1 MSLKGFDD
9 QSKSHQRNVLAEI
22 TSQIEMNKKKYA
34 QKNDSHPS
42 NVQSHQPSN
51 EQSIPKT
58 LNDQNGE
65 SVNSNEETDSSSPE
79 DSEEDV

>member
-9 QSKSHQRNVLAEI
+9 QSKSQQRNVLAEI

-34 QKNDSHPS
+34 QKNDSNPS
-42 NVQSHQPSN
+42 NVQSHQSSN

-58 LNDQNGE
+58 LNGQKGE
-65 SVNSNEETDSSSPE
+65 SGNSNEETDSSSPE